1 MIELIQRLND
11 IIYKINDKLNIL
23 TKLVDPSS
31 EFMPLYSMLS
41 IIVSIFLIILGI
53 KVRKKFLI
61 VIAIISIIINILII
75 LDR

>member
-11 IIYKINDKLNIL
+11 IIYKINDKLNIH

-31 EFMPLYSMLS
+31 ELMPLYSMLS

-53 KVRKKFLI
+53 KVRKI
-61 VIAIISIIINILII
+61 PYNNCYYINYYKYFNNL
-75 LDR
+75 R

>member
-11 IIYKINDKLNIL
+11 IIYKINDKLNIH
-23 TKLVDPSS
+23 TKLVDPSR
-31 EFMPLYSMLS
+31 ELMPLYSMLS

-61 VIAIISIIINILII
+61 IIAIISIIINILII

>member
-11 IIYKINDKLNIL
+11 IIYKINDKLNIH

-31 EFMPLYSMLS
+31 ELMPFYSILS
-41 IIVSIFLIILGI
+41 IIFSVFIIILGI
-53 KVRKKFLI
+53 KTRKNFLI
-61 VIAIISIIINILII
+61 VIAVIAIIVNILII

>member
-11 IIYKINDKLNIL
+11 IIYKINDKLNIH

-31 EFMPLYSMLS
+31 ELMPFYSILS
-41 IIVSIFLIILGI
+41 IIFSVFIIILGI
-53 KVRKKFLI
+53 KTRKNFLI
-61 VIAIISIIINILII
+61 VIAVIAIIVNVLII